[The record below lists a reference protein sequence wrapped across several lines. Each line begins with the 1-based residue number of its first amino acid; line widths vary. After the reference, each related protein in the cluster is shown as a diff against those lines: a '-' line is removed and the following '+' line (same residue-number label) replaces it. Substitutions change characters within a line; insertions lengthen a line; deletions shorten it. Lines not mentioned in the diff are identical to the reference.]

1 MKVRELYEGMIV
13 LDNGTMFLITE
24 IANWHVSFLNL
35 DTHEFGAYEIVNF
48 EVPFEPFVCDDAN
61 AIVNYNDTITKVWKK
76 YLGFV

>member
-13 LDNGTMFLITE
+13 LDKGTMFLITE
-24 IANWHVSFLNL
+24 IANGYVSFLNL
-35 DTHEFGAYEIVNF
+35 DTHEFGAYEVVNF
-48 EVPFEPFVCDDAN
+48 EVPFESFVCDGAN